1 MNRDPLLWNKILGAV
16 LGALLIGTLSAF
28 VADLLYGQKHGEAE
42 EVFLS
47 LVSVEPSSAEPNS
60 AEASSSDTSAATLEP
75 EVPLAERLAQADV
88 AHGKNISRKCVAC
101 HTFTPDGANRIGPN
115 LWAVAGRKV
124 AAVSGFQY
132 SKAMKSF
139 GGTWADER
147 LEAFLKRPK
156 EAVAG
161 TKMNFVGI
169 KKAQDRADII
179 AWLQTL
185 R

>member
-28 VADLLYGQKHGEAE
+28 VADLLYGQKHGETE
-42 EVFLS
+42 EVALS
-47 LVSVEPSSAEPNS
+47 LVSVEASVS
-60 AEASSSDTSAATLEP
+60 EASPSVEAESV
-75 EVPLAERLAQADV
+75 VPIADLLVRADV
-88 AHGKNISRKCVAC
+88 AHGKALSKKCTAC

-115 LWAVAGRKV
+115 LWSVAGRSV
-124 AAVSGFQY
+124 AAVSGFRY
-132 SKAMKSF
+132 SKAMKNF
-139 GGTWADER
+139 GGQWSDEK
-147 LEAFLKRPK
+147 LTAFLKKPK
-156 EAVAG
+156 KAVPG

-185 R
+185 K